1 MRNLEKMKDKNNIK
15 KLTKEDIKKY
25 KNHLT
30 VGGLKEFIKKNGIQ
44 DGAKIM
50 IQRVE
55 DFYFER
61 NDWGVYLKEGVT
73 YHSAKKMNENLLKE
87 SKRREYGL
95 EPEYDIEDPLSN
107 IIEIGDE
114 LKEQYHPAWSCVK
127 YKDDQDFLF
136 IDLHY

>member
-1 MRNLEKMKDKNNIK
+1 MKDKNNIK
-15 KLTKEDIKKY
+15 KLTKEDIKNY
-25 KNHLT
+25 KQHLT
-30 VGGLKEFIKKNGIQ
+30 VGGLKEFVKKNGIP

-61 NDWGVYLKEGVT
+61 NDWGVYLKEGFH

-87 SKRREYGL
+87 SKRRECGL

-114 LKEQYHPAWSCVK
+114 LKEQYHPAWNCVN

>member
-1 MRNLEKMKDKNNIK
+1 MKDKNNIK

-30 VGGLKEFIKKNGIQ
+30 VGGLKEFVKKNGIP
-44 DGAKIM
+44 DDAKIM

-87 SKRREYGL
+87 SKRRECGL

-114 LKEQYHPAWSCVK
+114 LKEQYHPAWSCVN